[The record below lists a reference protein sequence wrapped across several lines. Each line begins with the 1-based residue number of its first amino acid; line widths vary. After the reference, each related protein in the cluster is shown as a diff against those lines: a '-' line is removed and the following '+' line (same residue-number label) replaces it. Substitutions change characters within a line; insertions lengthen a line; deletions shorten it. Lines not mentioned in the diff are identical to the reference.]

1 MAGLILVNGKP
12 ASKSGAPTGTEDRL
26 ELAAPACPYVSR
38 GGLKLEAALKAFPI
52 TVSDTI
58 CLDVGASTGGF
69 TDCLLQHG
77 AQQVYAVDVGRG
89 QLHEKLRADGRV
101 VCLEKTHARSLS
113 ERTFSPAPRLAVIDV
128 SFISL
133 TAVLPAA
140 AECLAPGGAIVALIK
155 PQFELTAKQA
165 PKGVVRDPVF
175 RSQAVEKVRRA
186 ASDLNLRE
194 LGFMES
200 PLKGAKGNVEF
211 LIAWEKSG
219 ASGAV
224 APLCPLSLGI

>member
-1 MAGLILVNGKP
+1 MSGLVLVNGKP
-12 ASKSGAPTGTEDRL
+12 ASKSGAPVGAEDSL

-52 TVSDTI
+52 TVSGTI

-77 AQQVYAVDVGRG
+77 AKHVYAVDVGRG
-89 QLHEKLRADGRV
+89 QLHEKLRADKRV
-101 VCLEKTHARSLS
+101 VCLEKTHARDLS
-113 ERTFSPAPRLAVIDV
+113 ARLFDPPPSLAVIDV

-133 TAVLPAA
+133 AAVLPAA
-140 AECLAPGGAIVALIK
+140 AECLASGGVLIALIK

-165 PKGVVRDPVF
+165 PKGVVRDSVF
-175 RSQAVEKVRRA
+175 RSEAVEKVRRA
-186 ASDLNLRE
+186 ASALNLRE

-211 LIAWEKSG
+211 LIAWKN
-219 ASGAV
+219 
-224 APLCPLSLGI
+224 P